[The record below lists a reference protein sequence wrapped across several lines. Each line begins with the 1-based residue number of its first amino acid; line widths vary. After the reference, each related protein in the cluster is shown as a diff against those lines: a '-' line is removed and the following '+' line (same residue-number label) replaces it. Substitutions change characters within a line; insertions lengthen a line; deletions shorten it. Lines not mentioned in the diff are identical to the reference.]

1 MIALMA
7 LPNVA
12 TRQGSIHAPHAPF
25 CVASRLLHRKER
37 MLPWKDERNH
47 EATCGYNVI
56 KSQREEAERRQ
67 LMTKAV
73 KAKARL
79 LH

>member
-1 MIALMA
+1 MKQHVDI
-7 LPNVA
+7 
-12 TRQGSIHAPHAPF
+12 I
-25 CVASRLLHRKER
+25 
-37 MLPWKDERNH
+37 
-47 EATCGYNVI
+47 VI